1 MNLYNFKRIFIL
13 SNGNKNNSCSERKKE
28 TFFYPFKS
36 AWNAKTCFNTL
47 TTMGATHDTN

>member
-28 TFFYPFKS
+28 TFFFIHLRVHGMQKL
-36 AWNAKTCFNTL
+36 AL
-47 TTMGATHDTN
+47 TP